1 MISNFLKTFSQ
12 TLLFILL
19 LCQGT
24 LIYLSLSYQGI
35 PISNSL
41 IQKYLPVDLNLS
53 SKETLFF
60 LPFHIKLTNPE
71 FTQKADTLFQ
81 FDSPEIFLS
90 WKPSLKG
97 FNLNNWK
104 IHSYSG
110 QINSKLYPSAF
121 ELNRL
126 NLSFNGSQI
135 QNAKAHLQSDD
146 KVIYLNYSAKKYL
159 MQYYEALEHSESMHP
174 QGLLSPSIEH
184 KSSLFSLITAFHAS
198 KNSYIECHLERMDL
212 ASYSLLTKLS
222 SESIDLYGNKLKSLE
237 IHSQHNSNSEQ
248 SIVFFEAADFSNS
261 SIPIQCNSIRGELK
275 LNDQMQITS
284 IKLGAHSSRLKDTTM
299 DAISAEIR
307 PRDTD
312 NFIINGMLFHEDH
325 SLNVL
330 TNYQKDAE
338 TNAFSIKAYINLNI
352 LQKGYIPELDTL
364 NIKSFYPS
372 FVDVEIFLGKKFNLL
387 SARGLL
393 QIEPTTINSTS
404 LEYLRSDF
412 QLLNQR
418 LTTNNSLKIN
428 DRTSFINTVFEM
440 ESEDY
445 SCSFRGSNFSSD
457 FNSILPKWWQNTFK
471 DFSYNDDTKCLHD
484 FSIYGSTESPA
495 QNFLIGSVQTENLDY
510 KGILVKYADLLV
522 INKNYCTE
530 ITLKDLKTQQGKAEG
545 VIKITKKADGFNKP
559 ESVRTKLKSELT
571 LKTAEKLFGSN
582 TQKILSNF
590 ESPNTHSIDFESVF
604 FNPHYT
610 QHKGKSY
617 YNLFIKRTNPILF
630 FSRPFDQLTAKIYGR
645 NNQHFIRSAHAEFAG
660 GQLIFEADILE
671 TSSTDPQLRI
681 HLNLSDCDY
690 KQSIKDTFQNEFTN
704 TPIEESVRLDLDL
717 TLKSQGSLLDFTQH
731 NGYGNLTIN
740 GPGLGKIHLLGPFS
754 KALDQLNISI
764 GVFSLN
770 HLESNF
776 LIQKEWINVRNLE
789 IDGKES
795 HVFGKGRIS
804 IPNQNINFKME
815 VDLLKNKNLSF
826 SKLGSLGKIL
836 NPVAKIFNF
845 TVTGT
850 LQDQKWRSAL
860 DPRNLFE

>member
-261 SIPIQCNSIRGELK
+261 SIPIQCDTIRGELK

-284 IKLGAHSSRLKDTTM
+284 IKLGARSSRLKDTTM

>member
-1 MISNFLKTFSQ
+1 MISNFLKIFSQ

-19 LCQGT
+19 FCQGA
-24 LIYLSLSYQGI
+24 LIYLCLSYQGI

-41 IQKYLPVDLNLS
+41 IQKYVPVDLNFS

-60 LPFHIKLTNPE
+60 LPFHIKLTEPE
-71 FTQKADTLFQ
+71 FAQKADTLFQ
-81 FDSPEIFLS
+81 FDSPEIFVS
-90 WKPSLKG
+90 WQPSLKG

-110 QINSKLYPSAF
+110 QINSKLYPSPL

-126 NLSFNGSQI
+126 NLSFNRSQI
-135 QNAKAHLQSDD
+135 QNAKVHLRSDD
-146 KVIYLNYSAKKYL
+146 KVICLNYSAKKYL
-159 MQYYEALEHSESMHP
+159 VQYHEVLKPIESMQL
-174 QGLLSPSIEH
+174 QGLLSPSIEQN
-184 KSSLFSLITAFHAS
+184 SSLFSLINAFHAS
-198 KNSYIECHLERMDL
+198 KNSHIECHLERMDL

-237 IHSQHNSNSEQ
+237 IQSQHNSNSEQ

-261 SIPIQCNSIRGELK
+261 SIPIQCDTIRGEFK
-275 LNDQMQITS
+275 LNDQMQIAS
-284 IKLGAHSSRLKDTTM
+284 IKLGANSSRLKDTAL
-299 DAISAEIR
+299 DAISAEIQ
-307 PRDTD
+307 PRGTD
-312 NFIINGMLFHEDH
+312 DFIINGMLFHEDH

-330 TNYQKDAE
+330 TDYQIDAE
-338 TNAFSIKAYINLNI
+338 TNAFSIKAYINLNK
-352 LQKGYIPELDTL
+352 LQKGYIPELETL
-364 NIKSFYPS
+364 KIKSFYPS
-372 FVDVEIFLGKKFNLL
+372 FVDVEIILGKKLNLL
-387 SARGLL
+387 SAQGLL

-404 LEYLRSDF
+404 IEYLRSDF
-412 QLLNQR
+412 QLLNKR

-428 DRTSFINTVFEM
+428 HRTSFINTNFNI
-440 ESEDY
+440 ESGDY
-445 SCSFRGSNFSSD
+445 SCSLQGANFSSD

-471 DFSYNDDTKCLHD
+471 DFSYNNDTKCLHD
-484 FSIYGSTESPA
+484 FSIYGSIESPD
-495 QNFLIGSVQTENLDY
+495 QNFLIGSVQTKNLDY
-510 KGILVKYADLLV
+510 KGVLVKYADLLV
-522 INKNYCTE
+522 INKNYCTQ

-545 VIKITKKADGFNKP
+545 TIKITKKPDGFNKP

-582 TQKILSNF
+582 TQKILFNF
-590 ESPNTHSIDFESVF
+590 ESPNTHTIDFESVF
-604 FNPHYT
+604 FDPHYT

-617 YNLFIKRTNPILF
+617 YNLFIKRTDPILF

-645 NNQHFIRSAHAEFAG
+645 NNQHFIRSARAEFAG
-660 GQLIFEADILE
+660 GQLNFEADISD

-704 TPIEESVRLDLDL
+704 TPIEESVPLDLDL

-776 LIQKEWINVRNLE
+776 LIQKEWINVGNLE
-789 IDGKES
+789 IDGEES
-795 HVFGKGRIS
+795 HVFGQGRIS
-804 IPNQNINFKME
+804 IPDQSINFKME

>member
-24 LIYLSLSYQGI
+24 LIYLSLSYKGI

-41 IQKYLPVDLNLS
+41 IQKYLPVDLNLI

-60 LPFHIKLTNPE
+60 LPFHIKLTEPE

-126 NLSFNGSQI
+126 NLSFSGSQI

-159 MQYYEALEHSESMHP
+159 MQYYEALEHSESMQP

-184 KSSLFSLITAFHAS
+184 NSSLFSLINAFHAS

-261 SIPIQCNSIRGELK
+261 SIPIQCDTIRGELK
-275 LNDQMQITS
+275 LNDHMQITS
-284 IKLGAHSSRLKDTTM
+284 IKLGAHSSRLKDTAM

-307 PRDTD
+307 PRNTD

-338 TNAFSIKAYINLNI
+338 TNAFSIKAYINLNK

-484 FSIYGSTESPA
+484 FSIYGSTKSPA

-510 KGILVKYADLLV
+510 KGILVKFADLLV

-530 ITLKDLKTQQGKAEG
+530 ITIKDLKTQQGKAEG

-571 LKTAEKLFGSN
+571 LKTAEKLLGSN

-590 ESPNTHSIDFESVF
+590 ESLNTHSIAFESVF

-660 GQLIFEADILE
+660 GQLNFEADILE

-776 LIQKEWINVRNLE
+776 LIQKEWINVGNLE

-804 IPNQNINFKME
+804 IPNQSINFKME

-850 LQDQKWRSAL
+850 LQDQKWRSVL